1 MANITRK
8 DIPDAKYYVLANDPF
23 LSGWGEAEGK
33 TNTIILPC
41 RDYYEAAPVQSHAQ
55 SRGDMKRVR
64 IVSSKPRLSNGVY
77 YSLHGPEDY
86 HTWYELYFIV
96 SRMNNPEDGLRIE
109 CPKLDAMIGRDVPY
123 NVNVENART
132 IFRCGMRNGLH
143 RLWEVI
149 NLCTE
154 VAEIAGCH
162 QITIEPY

>member
-41 RDYYEAAPVQSHAQ
+41 RDYYEAALVETHAKA
-55 SRGDMKRVR
+55 RGDMKRVR
-64 IVSSKPRLSNGVY
+64 IVSNKPRLSNSVY

-96 SRMNNPEDGLRIE
+96 SRKNDPKDGLHIE
-109 CPKLDAMIGRDVPY
+109 CPKLDEMTGRDVPY
-123 NVNVENART
+123 NVNVTNARAELRGGT
-132 IFRCGMRNGLH
+132 RTGLH
-143 RLWEVI
+143 SLWDVL

-154 VAEIAGCH
+154 VAKIAGCQ
-162 QITIEPY
+162 QITIEPI